1 MSEPQAE
8 VRVEIASVTDRGLSQ
23 KRPLNEDSML
33 VDPERRIFAVADGVG
48 GAQAGE
54 VASQTAVEV
63 LGEAFR
69 HHQDGDDV
77 EDLMEIAIQRANAS
91 IYQMSH
97 EQRQLSMMA
106 TTIVALHLDG
116 HRATIGHVGD
126 SRLYRLRPDGRL
138 ERETEDHSVVE
149 EEVRA
154 GRMSPEQAA
163 NHPSRNVIS
172 RALGAEQ
179 SVEVDMK
186 TIEVEDGTTFLL
198 CSDGITR
205 HIPDEELSTLLGGGQ
220 ALEAT
225 CEELKRRCFERGA
238 EDNLTAVVVRV
249 GGASARTSQTNTPA
263 LAEDDERT
271 LLTERKA
278 QQASSVVAGQAQSV
292 GTTTKQFKN
301 PLTTSASHSLPDT
314 SAAPRTSGSNPRI
327 DTDDAAASAAAA
339 THARTSAELPRAEV
353 RAAASSSAE
362 EERRSPT
369 GRAGRWFAVV
379 LLLFAASAL
388 AFYGG
393 IRYQQ
398 NKATTEAALVQN
410 NQPAPQPSASLA
422 PASELNIND
431 AYVRRRAE
439 VDLSPG
445 AEAQRMAGEN
455 NGRPQD
461 STDATFL
468 ALYGRALFLSGK
480 YSEAVDVL
488 KRANERIDAQRA
500 PGRDPIRLDS
510 RLILTAAALRAGN
523 VDALRL
529 ANDSFGGV
537 IEDASATPATGAA
550 TVPSVDTVPAPE
562 R

>member
-1 MSEPQAE
+1 MSEQQAT

-33 VDPERRIFAVADGVG
+33 VDAERRIFAVADGVG

-69 HHQDGDDV
+69 HHQDGDDI

-116 HRATIGHVGD
+116 RRATIGHVGD
-126 SRLYRLRPDGRL
+126 SRLYRLSPDGRL

-163 NHPSRNVIS
+163 HHPSRNVIS

-179 SVEVDMK
+179 AVEVDMK
-186 TIEVEDGTTFLL
+186 TIEVEDGTVFLL

-205 HIPDEELSTLLGGGQ
+205 HIPDEEINALLKGGVS
-220 ALEAT
+220 LDAT
-225 CEELKRRCFERGA
+225 CEEMKRRCYERGA
-238 EDNLTAVVVRV
+238 EDNLTAVIVRV
-249 GGASARTSQTNTPA
+249 GGQSHSAPPVA
-263 LAEDDERT
+263 AAGDDDEIT
-271 LLTERKA
+271 LLTERPVQSA
-278 QQASSVVAGQAQSV
+278 VGVGQLHNVAAPAPR
-292 GTTTKQFKN
+292 FKN
-301 PLTTSASHSLPDT
+301 PLTTSASHSLPDS
-314 SAAPRTSGSNPRI
+314 SAAPRAGNNRQRI
-327 DTDDAAASAAAA
+327 DTGETVAAA
-339 THARTSAELPRAEV
+339 PEV
-353 RAAASSSAE
+353 QPQPVQTE
-362 EERRSPT
+362 RSPT
-369 GRAGRWFAVV
+369 GRASRWFGVLF
-379 LLLFAASAL
+379 LLLAASAA

-393 IRYQQ
+393 TRYQQ
-398 NKATTEAALVQN
+398 NKGASEAVGTPGTAETAGNNLTTPTPVATNPT
-410 NQPAPQPSASLA
+410 

-431 AYVRRRAE
+431 TYTRMRAA
-439 VDLSPG
+439 VDLAPG

-455 NGRPQD
+455 SGRPLD
-461 STDATFL
+461 STDAIFL

-480 YSEAVDVL
+480 YPEAVEAL

-500 PGRDPIRLDS
+500 PGRDPVRLDT
-510 RLILTAAALRAGN
+510 RMTLAAAALRAGN
-523 VDALRL
+523 TDAMRL
-529 ANDSFGGV
+529 ASDSFGSV
-537 IEDASATPATGAA
+537 IEDAGAGAA

>member
-1 MSEPQAE
+1 MSERSTE
-8 VRVEIASVTDRGLSQ
+8 VRLEVASVTDRGLSQ

-33 VDPERRIFAVADGVG
+33 VDAGRRIFAVADGVG

-69 HHQDGDDV
+69 HHKDGDDI

-116 HRATIGHVGD
+116 HQATIGHVGD
-126 SRLYRLRPDGRL
+126 SRLYRLKPDGKL

-163 NHPSRNVIS
+163 HHPSRNVIS

-186 TIEVEDGTTFLL
+186 TIEVEDGTIFLL

-205 HIPDEELSTLLGGGQ
+205 HLPDEEISTLLRGG
-220 ALEAT
+220 ASLDAA
-225 CEELKRRCFERGA
+225 CEQMKRLCYERGA

-249 GGASARTSQTNTPA
+249 GGQARDAVTTTA
-263 LAEDDERT
+263 TDEDERT
-271 LLTERKA
+271 LLTERA
-278 QQASSVVAGQAQSV
+278 TTNGAAGQSANANQTRDETPSTTLFQTPLVSAASS
-292 GTTTKQFKN
+292 
-301 PLTTSASHSLPDT
+301 SLPDT
-314 SAAPRTSGSNPRI
+314 HAAPRATNSKLRI
-327 DTDDAAASAAAA
+327 ETQEA
-339 THARTSAELPRAEV
+339 
-353 RAAASSSAE
+353 AAASSSPQSAAPPSPPQPARVQAE
-362 EERRSPT
+362 QQRSPT
-369 GRAGRWFAVV
+369 GRASRWFGV
-379 LLLFAASAL
+379 LLLLLTATAA

-398 NKATTEAALVQN
+398 NKTDAAVAP
-410 NQPAPQPSASLA
+410 PANTNA
-422 PASELNIND
+422 PASTVVASSPTPSSELSIYD
-431 AYVRRRAE
+431 TYARQKAA
-439 VDLSPG
+439 VDSSPG

-455 NGRPQD
+455 GGKPLD

-480 YSEAVDVL
+480 YTEAVEAL
-488 KRANERIDAQRA
+488 RLANERIDGQYP
-500 PGRDPIRLDS
+500 PGRNPVRLDT
-510 RLILTAAALRAGN
+510 RMTLAAAALRAN
-523 VDALRL
+523 NADAVRL
-529 ANDSFGGV
+529 ASDSFGSV
-537 IEDASATPATGAA
+537 IEEAGASPVGSATAF
-550 TVPSVDTVPAPE
+550 PSP
-562 R
+562 

>member
-1 MSEPQAE
+1 MSEQSAG
-8 VRVEIASVTDRGLSQ
+8 VRVEVASVTDRGLSQ

-33 VDPERRIFAVADGVG
+33 VDEERGIFAVADGVG

-69 HHQDGDDV
+69 HHRDGDDI

-116 HRATIGHVGD
+116 RQATIGHVGD
-126 SRLYRLRPDGRL
+126 SRLYRLKPDGRL

-154 GRMSPEQAA
+154 GRMSPEQAL

-179 SVEVDMK
+179 AVEVDMK
-186 TIEVEDGTTFLL
+186 TLEVEDGTIFLL

-205 HIPDEELSTLLGGGQ
+205 HIPDEELSALLRGG
-220 ALEAT
+220 ASLDAACAEM
-225 CEELKRRCFERGA
+225 KRRCFERGA

-249 GGASARTSQTNTPA
+249 GAPSQAARDTSMTD
-263 LAEDDERT
+263 EDERT
-271 LLTERKA
+271 LLTERTA
-278 QQASSVVAGQAQSV
+278 RVSPAGAHQADHVATASS
-292 GTTTKQFKN
+292 TTTMFQT
-301 PLTTSASHSLPDT
+301 PLTGAFAQEDLPDT
-314 SAAPRTSGSNPRI
+314 HATPRAAANTKLRI
-327 DTDDAAASAAAA
+327 DTEELKTAAAPAAAA
-339 THARTSAELPRAEV
+339 PTAQPARVPTEG
-353 RAAASSSAE
+353 
-362 EERRSPT
+362 RSPT
-369 GRAGRWFAVV
+369 GRASTWFGV
-379 LLLFAASAL
+379 LLLLLIASAG

-398 NKATTEAALVQN
+398 NKTAGAAVAANTGYANPPAATTTTATT
-410 NQPAPQPSASLA
+410 PT

-431 AYVRRRAE
+431 TYTRLKAA
-439 VDLSPG
+439 VDSSPG

-455 NGRPQD
+455 GGRPLD
-461 STDATFL
+461 STDAVFL

-480 YSEAVDVL
+480 YPEAVEAL
-488 KRANERIDAQRA
+488 KVANNRIDAQFA
-500 PGRDPIRLDS
+500 PGRDPVRLDT
-510 RLILTAAALRAGN
+510 RMTLAAAALRAN
-523 VDALRL
+523 NQEAIRVAS
-529 ANDSFGGV
+529 DSFGGV
-537 IEDASATPATGAA
+537 IEEQGTGA
-550 TVPSVDTVPAPE
+550 TSVPTIDAAPAQQPQ

>member
-1 MSEPQAE
+1 MSEQSAG
-8 VRVEIASVTDRGLSQ
+8 VRVEVASVTDRGLSQ

-33 VDPERRIFAVADGVG
+33 VDAERGIFAVADGVG

-69 HHQDGDDV
+69 HHRDGDDI

-116 HRATIGHVGD
+116 RQATIGHVGD
-126 SRLYRLRPDGRL
+126 SRLYRLTPGGRL

-179 SVEVDMK
+179 AVEVDMK
-186 TIEVEDGTTFLL
+186 TLEVEDGTIFLL

-205 HIPDEELSTLLGGGQ
+205 HLPDEELNALLSGGSLD
-220 ALEAT
+220 AACAEM
-225 CEELKRRCFERGA
+225 KRRCFERGA
-238 EDNLTAVVVRV
+238 EDNLTAVIVRV
-249 GGASARTSQTNTPA
+249 GAPAETARGGAATD
-263 LAEDDERT
+263 EDERT
-271 LLTERKA
+271 LLTERTARTASGAGKA
-278 QQASSVVAGQAQSV
+278 EHVAAAS
-292 GTTTKQFKN
+292 TTTMFQTPIKGAFA
-301 PLTTSASHSLPDT
+301 PDLPDT
-314 SAAPRTSGSNPRI
+314 HATPRAAANSKLRI
-327 DTDDAAASAAAA
+327 DTEDPAATAAA
-339 THARTSAELPRAEV
+339 TAPAQPARAQTE
-353 RAAASSSAE
+353 
-362 EERRSPT
+362 RSPT
-369 GRAGRWFAVV
+369 GRASSWFGV
-379 LLLFAASAL
+379 LLLLLIASAA

-398 NKATTEAALVQN
+398 NKDATAVAADTGNTTPTAASAPTATT
-410 NQPAPQPSASLA
+410 PTPTT
-422 PASELNIND
+422 ELNIND
-431 AYVRRRAE
+431 TYARLKAA
-439 VDLSPG
+439 VDSSPN

-455 NGRPQD
+455 GGKPLD
-461 STDATFL
+461 STDAVFL

-480 YSEAVDVL
+480 YPEAVEAL
-488 KRANERIDAQRA
+488 KIANNKIDAQFGT
-500 PGRDPIRLDS
+500 GRDPVRIDTRMTLA
-510 RLILTAAALRAGN
+510 AAALRAN
-523 VDALRL
+523 NPDAIRV
-529 ANDSFGGV
+529 ASDSFGGV
-537 IEDASATPATGAA
+537 IEEQGTGA
-550 TVPSVDTVPAPE
+550 TSVPSVDTTAPAPQQSP

>member
-1 MSEPQAE
+1 MSDQQAE

-23 KRPLNEDSML
+23 KRPLNEDSLL
-33 VDPERRIFAVADGVG
+33 VDAERRIFAVADGVG

-69 HHQDGDDV
+69 HHRDGDDV

-116 HRATIGHVGD
+116 RRATIGHVGD
-126 SRLYRLRPDGRL
+126 SRLYRLSPDGRL

-186 TIEVEDGTTFLL
+186 SIEVEDGTVFLL

-205 HIPDEELSTLLGGGQ
+205 HIPDEEISALLSGG
-220 ALEAT
+220 APLEAT
-225 CEELKRRCFERGA
+225 CEEMKRRCYERGA

-249 GGASARTSQTNTPA
+249 GAAARTSAASSTTT
-263 LAEDDERT
+263 EDDERT
-271 LLTERKA
+271 LLTQRTA
-278 QQASSVVAGQAQSV
+278 QASVLAGQSHNV
-292 GTTTKQFKN
+292 GATTKQFQN
-301 PLTTSASHSLPDT
+301 PLTTSASHSLPDST
-314 SAAPRTSGSNPRI
+314 AAPRTGNNKLRVDTGEVATNNAAVEATDISAQPRPI
-327 DTDDAAASAAAA
+327 QT
-339 THARTSAELPRAEV
+339 EL
-353 RAAASSSAE
+353 
-362 EERRSPT
+362 RRSPT
-369 GRAGRWFAVV
+369 GRASRWFAVLF
-379 LLLFAASAL
+379 LLLAASAA

-398 NKATTEAALVQN
+398 NQTTAEVATAGN
-410 NQPAPQPSASLA
+410 NSPAPLPSATASA

-431 AYVRRRAE
+431 TYARMRAA

-445 AEAQRMAGEN
+445 AEAQRMAAGN
-455 NGRPQD
+455 GGRPLD
-461 STDATFL
+461 STDSIFL

-480 YSEAVDVL
+480 HDDAVEAL

-500 PGRDPIRLDS
+500 PGRDPVRLDT
-510 RLILTAAALRAGN
+510 RLMLAAAALRAN
-523 VDALRL
+523 NPDAMRL
-529 ANDSFGGV
+529 ASDSFGSV
-537 IEDASATPATGAA
+537 IEDAGAGAA
-550 TVPSVDTVPAPE
+550 TVPSIDTVPAPE